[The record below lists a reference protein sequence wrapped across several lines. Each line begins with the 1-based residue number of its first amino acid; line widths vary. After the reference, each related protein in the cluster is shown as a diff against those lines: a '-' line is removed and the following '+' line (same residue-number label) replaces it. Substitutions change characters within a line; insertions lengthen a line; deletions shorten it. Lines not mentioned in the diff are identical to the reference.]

1 MGFYDNVNRR
11 PINAA
16 ITQSSIKLSTALNG
30 QEKVLY
36 WNKSLLE
43 YSKVYGLNINRLN
56 YAIDQ
61 YINGE
66 KINLCTEYSVENK
79 KTRLN
84 TSDILQQYL
93 FGTGAS
99 KKARE
104 ILAKEQTNR
113 RFRRFIG
120 LLQCIANNFL
130 EYLAKPLMNDGDIIR
145 VHFRYYNRE
154 KDKITYKCICH
165 DVYPQSENGV
175 NLLSKNLV
183 SDIGYV
189 DLLKASFEANKGL
202 IYSVNNNTCN
212 NRLNEKWS
220 NFITIVPNFPTN
232 IVIVKNAQGM
242 DSMYPMLTFGIT
254 CNSNSADQ
262 LFYCMDYFEFKK
274 ELELILSNFIDKFI
288 INVLDFCKNLGRS
301 YE

>member
-1 MGFYDNVNRR
+1 M
-11 PINAA
+11 
-16 ITQSSIKLSTALNG
+16 
-30 QEKVLY
+30 
-36 WNKSLLE
+36 
-43 YSKVYGLNINRLN
+43 
-56 YAIDQ
+56 
-61 YINGE
+61 
-66 KINLCTEYSVENK
+66 NL
-79 KTRLN
+79 
-84 TSDILQQYL
+84 I
-93 FGTGAS
+93 
-99 KKARE
+99 
-104 ILAKEQTNR
+104 
-113 RFRRFIG
+113 
-120 LLQCIANNFL
+120 
-130 EYLAKPLMNDGDIIR
+130 
-145 VHFRYYNRE
+145 
-154 KDKITYKCICH
+154 
-165 DVYPQSENGV
+165 
-175 NLLSKNLV
+175 SKNLV

-288 INVLDFCKNLGRS
+288 INVLDFCEDLGRS